1 MVFSLNF
8 VPFLMAF
15 STGTAQPA
23 ELSELE
29 LVTRD
34 PSVAAAATVLLA
46 VGLICD
52 VYLLFFLRTR
62 LQSPIRSESFF
73 QVEAKPWTI
82 RDLLLAT
89 SVLVFVFAMGNG
101 LLMLGLNLAHIDE
114 SEAASWFLAVNMFLY
129 AASLLGFVGF
139 FRQRRIDWRQ
149 EFGFRRGSR
158 LGATAFGGLL
168 FFAALPPLAGVF
180 AVYQMLC
187 RLVGV
192 VNSPQ
197 PIVEQF
203 ITANSAIAVGLISA
217 FAIAVAPVFEE
228 FFFRGFAYP
237 ALKQRWGTWKALVIV
252 SAAFALVHLHPPSLG
267 PLFALA
273 LGLGVAYELTGSL
286 LTPITMHALFNATN
300 VAMLLYVRAHS

>member
-8 VPFLMAF
+8 ISSLMAF

-23 ELSELE
+23 ELSEVE
-29 LVTRD
+29 LATRY
-34 PSVAAAATVLLA
+34 PSVAVTATVLLV
-46 VGLICD
+46 VGLVCD
-52 VYLLFFLRTR
+52 LYLLFFLRKR
-62 LQSPIRSESFF
+62 LQSSIRAEPFF
-73 QVEAKPWTI
+73 QVETKPWTVH
-82 RDLLLAT
+82 DLLLAT
-89 SVLVFVFAMGNG
+89 SVLIFAFAMSNG
-101 LLMLGLNLAHIDE
+101 LLMLGLKLAHID
-114 SEAASWFLAVNMFLY
+114 AATTACWILAMNMFLY

-149 EFGFRRGSR
+149 AFGFRNGSR
-158 LGATAFGGLL
+158 FGAAAFGGLL

-180 AVYQMLC
+180 AIYQTLC
-187 RLVGV
+187 RLAGV
-192 VNSPQ
+192 ANTPQ

-203 ITANSAIAVGLISA
+203 ITANSAVVVGLISV

-237 ALKQRWGTWKALVIV
+237 ALKQRWGTWKALAIV

>member
-1 MVFSLNF
+1 
-8 VPFLMAF
+8 MAF

-23 ELSELE
+23 ELSEVE
-29 LVTRD
+29 LATRY
-34 PSVAAAATVLLA
+34 PSVAAAAAALLA
-46 VGLICD
+46 VGLVCD
-52 VYLLFFLRTR
+52 LYLLFFLRKR
-62 LQSPIRSESFF
+62 LQSSIRAKPFF
-73 QVEAKPWTI
+73 QVEAKPWTVH
-82 RDLLLAT
+82 DLLLAT

-101 LLMLGLNLAHIDE
+101 LLMLGLKLARIDE
-114 SEAASWFLAVNMFLY
+114 AETACWFLAVNMLLY

-139 FRQRRIDWRQ
+139 FRQRRIDWRL
-149 EFGFRRGSR
+149 EFGFRCDSR
-158 LGATAFGGLL
+158 FGAMAFGGLL

-180 AVYQMLC
+180 AIYQTLC
-187 RLVGV
+187 RLTV
-192 VNSPQ
+192 VANTPQ

-203 ITANSAIAVGLISA
+203 IAADSAVVVGLISV

-237 ALKQRWGTWKALVIV
+237 ALKQRWGTWKALAIV
-252 SAAFALVHLHPPSLG
+252 STAFALVHLHPPSLG